1 MAGCKRHDLI
11 ATTNEE
17 RIVRDHQ
24 RTGALLNKGHNC
36 RVDVVLRSGPHDN
49 DLLPERSSRFLKLA
63 CLEVVI
69 WIAGVHQRADHRRF
83 ASQSTQ

>member
-36 RVDVVLRSGPHDN
+36 RVDVVLRSGPHDI
-49 DLLPERSSRFLKLA
+49 DLLPERSSRSSFDHLVMLRG
-63 CLEVVI
+63 
-69 WIAGVHQRADHRRF
+69 WNDQAGQ
-83 ASQSTQ
+83 